1 MTRLRIALFAA
12 ALFIQ
17 PVLAHAQDFGV
28 MESAETIDRG
38 NFKLKVNPMFLL
50 GDNDTTGIAGALGY
64 GFTPRFDAE
73 FSLAAYDGRTLFG
86 GNAEYWLLKGNRNI
100 DISASLGFHYA
111 NSDFSD
117 QTGIDLTGIASHHV
131 TPRFDIYGAID
142 MAFNKFR
149 DDFPD
154 NNYTQAHLV
163 PGIEYKLHDD
173 LDLLAE
179 LGVALNDDSAHYVS
193 VGVAYYLR

>member
-12 ALFIQ
+12 ALFVYPTLGQ
-17 PVLAHAQDFGV
+17 AQDFGV
-28 MESAETIDRG
+28 MESAETINQG

-50 GDNDTTGIAGALGY
+50 GDSDTTGVAGSAGY

-73 FSLAAYDGRTLFG
+73 FNLAAYDGVTLFG
-86 GNAEYWLLKGNRNI
+86 GNVEYWLLKGDPRL
-100 DISASLGFHYA
+100 DVSGSLGFHYA
-111 NSDFSD
+111 NRDFGD
-117 QTGIDLTGIASHHV
+117 ETGIDLNVIASHHL
-131 TPRFDIYGAID
+131 TPRLDIYGALD

-149 DDFPD
+149 DDFP
-154 NNYTQAHLV
+154 NNDYTQAHLV

-179 LGVALNDDSAHYVS
+179 VGLSLNDNGDEYLSI
-193 VGVAYYLR
+193 GVAYYLR